1 MDTCFIASLVSDGG
15 NTGGFSSPSVPQAST
30 IGYTLVIVKLIL
42 WIQCSTE
49 GCDTNQ
55 ALEVD
60 TQALSGDHMWSRG
73 WGVSVPHK
81 KYISARSTPE
91 SLCCTLE
98 KPLQSRLAPLPAPP
112 RPRQGRGPRS
122 RQSPGEGLQGSL
134 PGHPPPLLLLG
145 CVSPSP
151 RCCSGRRLQAEWFP
165 CAANGLVILRV
176 VHKPPSRA
184 SSPLILTRALGSQN

>member
-42 WIQCSTE
+42 WIQCSTK

-55 ALEVD
+55 TLEVD
-60 TQALSGDHMWSRG
+60 TQALSGDRMWSRD

-91 SLCCTLE
+91 SPCCTLE
-98 KPLQSRLAPLPAPP
+98 KQDW
-112 RPRQGRGPRS
+112 
-122 RQSPGEGLQGSL
+122 L
-134 PGHPPPLLLLG
+134 PGAFEKESCIYLALSKFVV
-145 CVSPSP
+145 CVSLIA
-151 RCCSGRRLQAEWFP
+151 RRL
-165 CAANGLVILRV
+165 NLVTTLP
-176 VHKPPSRA
+176 HWPFSFCHLWGPW
-184 SSPLILTRALGSQN
+184 P